1 MVFLVEYLDSL
12 MVHSLLASYRK
23 FFNIKKSLNTLGKFF
38 ITAMRLI
45 WIQAP
50 VLLFFKKRRM
60 IMENNFNHAGYVS
73 QGTYIIN
80 KAQSVNLDPKILYE
94 AVIDLSTE
102 GLLTAT
108 CINMAA
114 GILLDKLGLPN
125 YFFKNITKD
134 SLKNILASIAA
145 SMKYQEGNVVLQG
158 KIGNIGFDIDQGS
171 QIQRMRIATQ
181 ETRDVMEKALQP
193 VLTGHRREYYFCP
206 ENNYYTYIFRS
217 ETVNDYKRED
227 FDKSRFLFSL
237 AGDYA
242 ITPKS
247 TRQRYEKFL
256 KNVERSATPLIEVF
270 NLPETGQT
278 RLVFNSDFAL
288 PQLPILRKLLS
299 DHDLILKRA
308 YWEPYIAK
316 SSVPSSICSLYVDGE
331 LSRKQEAAVLNDMC
345 AYLSFGVSG
354 VTELYEQGKLSF
366 KEMLFTGNAIDFT
379 HMFVFQERENK
390 TDREIMESLASK
402 DHRAA
407 FAGRIY
413 ESTKATY
420 TFKLILAA
428 VKENPDLIKFLF
440 DLFDKKF
447 NPAIGNRPSQE
458 RIDAQLKKFEK
469 IIAVRFMDFAH
480 GYDIFKF
487 MFKIVSCTLKTNF
500 YKPEKRSYAF
510 RFDNRILDPLVFD
523 KAVFGIFL
531 VNGHYICG
539 THFRASDIARGGL
552 RMIRVT
558 PSNHSFELDHAVS
571 LNYALGA
578 RAQRL
583 KHKDI
588 CESGSKGVIVPHAI
602 YGGGAYSRAALFDYT
617 EGIMNLMLTDNS
629 IVDYYGKPEMI
640 FFGPDEGTAPLMD
653 AVSYRARDLGYKYWR
668 TITTGKSFGIPHDT
682 YGLLENNDVFGLLD
696 AGEKAT
702 DLQINGK
709 SIIITKNMDE
719 IYNIIG
725 GKIEISGMT
734 TTSVMNSFRTM
745 ITHYKVKEEDL
756 NLIMTG
762 GPGGDLGSNQ
772 IQCYKG
778 KICLVIDGG
787 SVLFDPD
794 GLDKKELMKLCFM
807 RHSSPRENSLGFPV
821 DKLGPKG
828 FIVKRKSKN
837 ITLPD
842 GTYVEDGAIFHRTF
856 LTDPENRRFFKKANI
871 QAFIPCGGVKDTI
884 NHSNVD
890 DFLNNFKELKFIE
903 EGANVFFDDA
913 ARRHIASYT
922 DIKQIKD
929 FTANKGGVF
938 SSSTAEVL
946 SAFLFQDDYDEKF
959 LQHIDT
965 RWALIKDIIMLV
977 KQYSAHE
984 TDMLI
989 KIHETDTS
997 VPLFELSETTSEFI
1011 YSLQAIF
1018 EEKLGEILKNKK
1030 FIWKIL
1036 EHYIPGTIVKKVGKK
1051 SIINTLNSKE
1061 LNAYRNAIITK
1072 KLSSM
1077 AFYKFGLYWDKFLKE
1092 LDKDFLATMDRIVE

>member
-1 MVFLVEYLDSL
+1 
-12 MVHSLLASYRK
+12 
-23 FFNIKKSLNTLGKFF
+23 
-38 ITAMRLI
+38 
-45 WIQAP
+45 
-50 VLLFFKKRRM
+50 
-60 IMENNFNHAGYVS
+60 MENDLNRFGDCS

-80 KAQSVNLDPKILYE
+80 KAQSVSLDPKILYE
-94 AVIDLSTE
+94 VVIDLSAE
-102 GLLTAT
+102 GLLTAN

-114 GILLDKLGLPN
+114 GILLDRLGLPN
-125 YFFKNITKD
+125 YFFQNITKD
-134 SLKNILASIAA
+134 SLKSILASIAT
-145 SMKYQEGNVVLQG
+145 SIKYKDGNVVLHG
-158 KIGNIGFDIDQGS
+158 KIGNIGFDLDHGAQT
-171 QIQRMRIATQ
+171 QRMRIAT
-181 ETRDVMEKALQP
+181 EDTRDAMEKALQP
-193 VLTGHRREYYFCP
+193 MLTGHRREYYFCP

-217 ETVNDYKRED
+217 ETVSDYKRED

-242 ITPKS
+242 ITPKF

-256 KNVERSATPLIEVF
+256 KNVEKSATPLIEVF
-270 NLPETGQT
+270 NLPEIGQT
-278 RLVFNSDFAL
+278 RLMFNSDFAF
-288 PQLPILRKLLS
+288 PQLPILRKLFS

-308 YWEPYIAK
+308 YWEPYITK

-331 LSRKQEAAVLNDMC
+331 LSRKQEAAIVDDMC

-354 VTELYEQGKLSF
+354 VTELYEQGDLSF
-366 KEMLFTGNAIDFT
+366 KEMLFAGNAIDFV
-379 HMFVFQERENK
+379 HMFIFQERENK
-390 TDREIMESLASK
+390 TDKEIMESLGNK
-402 DHRAA
+402 DHKAA

-413 ESTKATY
+413 ESTKSTY
-420 TFKLILAA
+420 TFKLILSA

-447 NPAIGNRPSQE
+447 NPAQSNRLSEEQIE
-458 RIDAQLKKFEK
+458 EKFKEFEK
-469 IIAVRFMDFAH
+469 IIEVRFMDFTH
-480 GYDIFKF
+480 GYDIFRF
-487 MFKIVSCTLKTNF
+487 MFKIVSLTLKTNF

-523 KAVFGIFL
+523 KAVYGIFL

-539 THFRASDIARGGL
+539 THFRANDIARGGL

-588 CESGSKGVIVPHAI
+588 CESGSKGVVVPHAI
-602 YGGGAYSRAALFDYT
+602 YGGGTYSKDALFDYT
-617 EGIMNLMLTDNS
+617 EGIMNLMLTDDS

-682 YGLLENNDVFGLLD
+682 YGLLENGDVFGLID
-696 AGEKAT
+696 EGEKGT
-702 DLQINGK
+702 DLQINGQ
-709 SIIITKNMDE
+709 SVIVTKDMDK
-719 IYNIIG
+719 IYDIIG

-745 ITHYKVKEEDL
+745 ISHYGAKEEDL

-762 GPGGDLGSNQ
+762 GPGGDLGANQ

-778 KICLVIDGG
+778 KICIVIDGG

-807 RHSSPRENSLGFPV
+807 RHTSPRANSLKFPV
-821 DKLGPKG
+821 EKLGPKG
-828 FIVKRKSKN
+828 FLVPRRAKN

-842 GTYVEDGAIFHRTF
+842 GTYVEDGAMFHRTF
-856 LTDPENRRFFKKANI
+856 LTEPENRRFLKDANI

-913 ARRHIASYT
+913 ARRHIALT
-922 DIKQIKD
+922 TNIKQIKD

-946 SAFLFQDDYDEKF
+946 SAFLFQDDYDEKL
-959 LQHIDT
+959 LQHVDT
-965 RWALIKDIIMLV
+965 RWALIKDIITLV
-977 KQYSAHE
+977 KKYSADE

-997 VPLFELSETTSEFI
+997 VPLFELSESTSEHI
-1011 YSLQAIF
+1011 YSLQAFF
-1018 EEKLGEILKNKK
+1018 ETKLAEIMKDKK
-1030 FIWKIL
+1030 LVWKIL
-1036 EHYIPGTIVKKVGKK
+1036 EHYIPDTIIKKLGKK
-1051 SIINTLNSKE
+1051 SIMTTLNSKE

-1077 AFYKFGLYWDKFLKE
+1077 AFYKFGLHWDDFLKD
-1092 LDKDFLATMDRIVE
+1092 LDKDFSGTINKIAE

>member
-1 MVFLVEYLDSL
+1 
-12 MVHSLLASYRK
+12 
-23 FFNIKKSLNTLGKFF
+23 
-38 ITAMRLI
+38 
-45 WIQAP
+45 
-50 VLLFFKKRRM
+50 
-60 IMENNFNHAGYVS
+60 MENDLKCDNSVS

-80 KAQSVNLDPKILYE
+80 KAQSVNLDPKVLYE
-94 AVIDLSTE
+94 AVIDLSAE
-102 GLLTAT
+102 GLLTAN

-125 YFFKNITKD
+125 YFFENITKD
-134 SLKNILASIAA
+134 SLKNILASIAT
-145 SMKYQEGNVVLQG
+145 SMKYKGGNVVLQG
-158 KIGNIGFDIDQGS
+158 KIGNMGFDLEQGS
-171 QIQRMRIATQ
+171 QTQRMRIATQ
-181 ETRDVMEKALQP
+181 ETRDAMETALQP
-193 VLTGHRREYYFCP
+193 LLTGHRREYYFCP

-217 ETVNDYKRED
+217 ETVNDYKKED
-227 FDKSRFLFSL
+227 FDTSKFLFSL

-242 ITPKS
+242 ITPKF

-256 KNVERSATPLIEVF
+256 KNAQKAATPLIEVF

-278 RLVFNSDFAL
+278 RLMFNSDFAL
-288 PQLPILRKLLS
+288 PQLPILRKLLA

-308 YWEPYIAK
+308 YWEPYMSK

-331 LSRKQEAAVLNDMC
+331 LSRKQETAVVNDMC
-345 AYLSFGVSG
+345 AYLSFSVSG

-366 KEMLFTGNAIDFT
+366 NEMLFAGNAIDFV
-379 HMFVFQERENK
+379 HMFVFQEKENK
-390 TDREIMESLASK
+390 TDIEIMESLAGK

-413 ESTKATY
+413 ESTKSTY
-420 TFKLILAA
+420 TFKLILEA

-447 NPAIGNRPSQE
+447 NPAIRSRPDE
-458 RIDAQLKKFEK
+458 KEIETKFKEFEK
-469 IIAVRFMDFAH
+469 IIAVRFMDFSH
-480 GYDIFKF
+480 GYDIFHF

-510 RFDNRILDPLVFD
+510 RFDKRILDPLVFD
-523 KAVFGIFL
+523 KPVFGIFL

-539 THFRASDIARGGL
+539 THLRANDIARGGL

-558 PSNHSFELDHAVS
+558 KSNHSFELDQAVS

-588 CESGSKGVIVPHAI
+588 CESGSKGVVVPHAT
-602 YGGGAYSRAALFDYT
+602 YGGGAYSKEALFDYT
-617 EGIMNLMLTDNS
+617 EGIMNLMLADDS

-682 YGLLENNDVFGLLD
+682 YGLLENGDVFGLLD
-696 AGEKAT
+696 AKEKGT

-709 SIIITKNMDE
+709 SVIITEDMDE
-719 IYNIIG
+719 IYDIIG

-745 ITHYKVKEEDL
+745 IARYKAKEEDL

-787 SVLFDPD
+787 SVLYDPD

-807 RHSSPRENSLGFPV
+807 RHTSPRANSLSFPV

-828 FIVKRKSKN
+828 FLVKRKAKN

-856 LTDPENRRFFKKANI
+856 LTDPENRKFFKDADI
-871 QAFIPCGGVKDTI
+871 QAFIPCGGVKDTV

-890 DFLNNFKELKFIE
+890 DFIANFKELRFIA

-913 ARRHIASYT
+913 ARRHIAVST

-946 SAFLFQDDYDEKF
+946 SAFLFQDDYDEK
-959 LQHIDT
+959 LLLHNDT

-977 KQYSAHE
+977 KKYSAEE

-989 KIHETDTS
+989 KIHESDTS
-997 VPLFELSETTSEFI
+997 VPLFELSETTSEYI
-1011 YSLQAIF
+1011 YSLQAVF
-1018 EEKLGEILKNKK
+1018 EEKLTEILRDKK
-1030 FIWKIL
+1030 LVWKIL
-1036 EHYIPGTIVKKVGKK
+1036 ENYIPATLIKKVGKK
-1051 SIINTLNSKE
+1051 SIIGTLNSKE

-1077 AFYKFGLYWDKFLKE
+1077 AFYKFGLHWDKFIKE
-1092 LDKDFLATMDRIVE
+1092 LDKDFSGTINKITG

>member
-1 MVFLVEYLDSL
+1 
-12 MVHSLLASYRK
+12 
-23 FFNIKKSLNTLGKFF
+23 
-38 ITAMRLI
+38 
-45 WIQAP
+45 
-50 VLLFFKKRRM
+50 
-60 IMENNFNHAGYVS
+60 MEKDLNHAGYVS

-80 KAQSVNLDPKILYE
+80 RAQSVNLDSKILYE

-102 GLLTAT
+102 GLLTAN

-114 GILLDKLGLPN
+114 GILLDELGLPD
-125 YFFKNITKD
+125 YFFKNITQE
-134 SLKNILASIAA
+134 SLKNILASIAT
-145 SMKYQEGNVVLQG
+145 SMKYQNGNVVLHG
-158 KIGNIGFDIDQGS
+158 KIGNIGFDLEQGL
-171 QIQRMRIATQ
+171 QVQRMRIATQ
-181 ETRDVMEKALQP
+181 ETRDAMEKALQP
-193 VLTGHRREYYFCP
+193 LLTGHRREYYFCP

-217 ETVNDYKRED
+217 ETVKDYRKED
-227 FDKSRFLFSL
+227 FEQSRFLFSL

-242 ITPKS
+242 ITPRP
-247 TRQRYEKFL
+247 TRQRYENFMENMK
-256 KNVERSATPLIEVF
+256 ESITPLIEVF
-270 NLPETGQT
+270 NLPETGET
-278 RLVFNSDFAL
+278 RLLFNSDFAL
-288 PQLPILRKLLS
+288 PQLPILRKLFS
-299 DHDLILKRA
+299 DHGLILNRA
-308 YWEPYIAK
+308 YWEPYITK
-316 SSVPSSICSLYVDGE
+316 SSVPSSVCSLYVDKE
-331 LSRKQEAAVLNDMC
+331 LTRKKESAIIDDMC

-354 VTELYEQGKLSF
+354 VTELYEHGKLSF
-366 KEMLFTGNAIDFT
+366 KEMLFAGNAIDFV

-390 TDREIMESLASK
+390 TDREIMESLANK

-413 ESTKATY
+413 ESTKSTY
-420 TFKLILAA
+420 TFKLILEA

-447 NPAIGNRPSQE
+447 NPAVRNRPDE
-458 RIDAQLKKFEK
+458 KEIEKKFKEFEK
-469 IIAVRFMDFAH
+469 IIAVRFMDFSH
-480 GYDIFKF
+480 GYDIFHF

-500 YKPEKRSYAF
+500 YKPEKRSYSF

-523 KAVFGIFL
+523 KPVFGIFL

-539 THFRASDIARGGL
+539 THLRASDIARGGL

-588 CESGSKGVIVPHAI
+588 CESGSKGVVVPHAT
-602 YGGGAYSRAALFDYT
+602 YGGGAYSKEALFDYT
-617 EGIMNLMLTDNS
+617 EGIMNLMLADDS

-640 FFGPDEGTAPLMD
+640 FFGPDEGTATLMD
-653 AVSYRARDLGYKYWR
+653 AVAYRAKDLGYKYWR

-682 YGLLENNDVFGLLD
+682 YGILENGDVFGLLD
-696 AGEKAT
+696 AGEKGT
-702 DLQINGK
+702 DLQVNGK
-709 SIIITKNMDE
+709 SVIITKDMDE

-745 ITHYKVKEEDL
+745 ITHYKAKEEDL
-756 NLIMTG
+756 NLMMTG
-762 GPGGDLGSNQ
+762 GPDGDLGSNQ

-778 KICLVIDGG
+778 RICLVIDGG

-807 RHSSPRENSLGFPV
+807 RYASPRKNSLSFPV
-821 DKLGPKG
+821 DKLGPDG
-828 FIVKRKSKN
+828 FIVKRTSKN
-837 ITLPD
+837 VTLPD

-856 LTDPENRRFFKKANI
+856 LTEPENRRFLEKANI

-884 NHSNVD
+884 NHANVD
-890 DFLNNFKELKFIE
+890 EFLSNFKELKFIE

-913 ARRHIASYT
+913 ARRRIASST
-922 DIKQIKD
+922 NIKQIKD

-946 SAFLFQDDYDEKF
+946 SAFLFQDDYDEKL
-959 LQHIDT
+959 LQHTDT

-977 KQYSAHE
+977 EKYSADE
-984 TDMLI
+984 TGMLI
-989 KIHETDTS
+989 KIHDSDTT
-997 VPLFELSETTSEFI
+997 VPLFELSETTSEYI
-1011 YSLQAIF
+1011 YSLQAFFEKKLKEILT
-1018 EEKLGEILKNKK
+1018 EEKLV
-1030 FIWKIL
+1030 WKIL
-1036 EHYIPGTIVKKVGKK
+1036 KHYIPGILIKKIGKK
-1051 SIINTLNSKE
+1051 EIMDKLNSID
-1061 LNAYRNAIITK
+1061 LTAYRNAIITK

-1077 AFYKFGLYWDKFLKE
+1077 AFYKFGLNWDKFLKD
-1092 LDKDFLATMDRIVE
+1092 LDTNFSEVIYKIVE

>member
-1 MVFLVEYLDSL
+1 
-12 MVHSLLASYRK
+12 
-23 FFNIKKSLNTLGKFF
+23 
-38 ITAMRLI
+38 
-45 WIQAP
+45 
-50 VLLFFKKRRM
+50 
-60 IMENNFNHAGYVS
+60 MENDLKCDNSVS

-102 GLLTAT
+102 GLLTAN

-125 YFFKNITKD
+125 YFFENITKD
-134 SLKNILASIAA
+134 SLKNILASIAT
-145 SMKYQEGNVVLQG
+145 SMKYKGGNVVLHG
-158 KIGNIGFDIDQGS
+158 KIGNIGFDLEQGL
-171 QIQRMRIATQ
+171 QTQRMRIATE
-181 ETRDVMEKALQP
+181 ETRDAMEKTLQP
-193 VLTGHRREYYFCP
+193 LLTGHRREYYFCP

-217 ETVNDYKRED
+217 ETVNDYKKDD
-227 FDKSRFLFSL
+227 FEKSRFLFSL

-242 ITPKS
+242 ITPKF

-256 KNVERSATPLIEVF
+256 TSVEKAPTPLIEVF

-288 PQLPILRKLLS
+288 PQLHVLRKLFA

-308 YWEPYIAK
+308 YWEPYISK

-331 LSRKQEAAVLNDMC
+331 LSRKQETAVVNDMC
-345 AYLSFGVSG
+345 AYLSFGVSS

-366 KEMLFTGNAIDFT
+366 NEMLFAGNAIDFT

-402 DHRAA
+402 DHKAA

-413 ESTKATY
+413 ESTKSTY
-420 TFKLILAA
+420 TFKLILEA

-440 DLFDKKF
+440 ELFDRKF
-447 NPAIGNRPSQE
+447 NPALSNRPSEEKIQAKFRE
-458 RIDAQLKKFEK
+458 FEK
-469 IIAVRFMDFAH
+469 IITVRFMDFVH

-539 THFRASDIARGGL
+539 THLRANDIARGGL

-588 CESGSKGVIVPHAI
+588 CESGSKGVVVPHAT
-602 YGGGAYSRAALFDYT
+602 YGGGAYSKEALFDYT
-617 EGIMNLMLTDNS
+617 EGIMNLMLPDNS

-653 AVSYRARDLGYKYWR
+653 DVSYRARDLGYKYWR

-682 YGLLENNDVFGLLD
+682 YGLLENGDVFGLLD
-696 AGEKAT
+696 AGKQGT

-709 SIIITKNMDE
+709 SVIITEDMDE
-719 IYNIIG
+719 IYDIIG

-745 ITHYKVKEEDL
+745 IAHYKVKEEDL

-787 SVLFDPD
+787 SVLYDPD

-807 RHSSPRENSLGFPV
+807 RHTSPRANSLKFPV
-821 DKLGPKG
+821 EKLGPNG
-828 FIVKRKSKN
+828 FRVPRKAKN

-856 LTDPENRRFFKKANI
+856 LTEPENRRFFKNADI

-913 ARRHIASYT
+913 ARRHIAVST
-922 DIKQIKD
+922 EIKQIKD

-959 LQHIDT
+959 LEHTDT

-977 KQYSAHE
+977 EKYSADE
-984 TDMLI
+984 TGMLI
-989 KIHETDTS
+989 KIHESDTS
-997 VPLFELSETTSEFI
+997 VPLFELSETTSEYI
-1011 YSLQAIF
+1011 YSLQAVF
-1018 EEKLGEILKNKK
+1018 EEKLDEILNDKK
-1030 FIWKIL
+1030 LVWKIL
-1036 EHYIPGTIVKKVGKK
+1036 EHYIPKTIVKKLGKK
-1051 SIINTLNSKE
+1051 SIIDTLNSKE

-1077 AFYKFGLYWDKFLKE
+1077 AFYKFGLHWNKFIKE
-1092 LDKDFLATMDRIVE
+1092 LDKDFTGTINKIAG

>member
-1 MVFLVEYLDSL
+1 
-12 MVHSLLASYRK
+12 
-23 FFNIKKSLNTLGKFF
+23 
-38 ITAMRLI
+38 
-45 WIQAP
+45 
-50 VLLFFKKRRM
+50 
-60 IMENNFNHAGYVS
+60 MENDYNRSADCS
-73 QGTYIIN
+73 QGTFIIN

-102 GLLTAT
+102 GLLTAN

-125 YFFKNITKD
+125 YFFENITKD
-134 SLKNILASIAA
+134 SLKSILASIAT
-145 SMKYQEGNVVLQG
+145 SIKYKDGNVVLHG
-158 KIGNIGFDIDQGS
+158 RIGNIGFDLEQGA
-171 QIQRMRIATQ
+171 QTQRMRIATE
-181 ETRDVMEKALQP
+181 ETRDVMEEALQP
-193 VLTGHRREYYFCP
+193 LLTGHRREYYFCP

-217 ETVNDYKRED
+217 ETVKDYKKED
-227 FDKSRFLFSL
+227 FNESKFLFSL

-242 ITPKS
+242 ITPKF
-247 TRQRYEKFL
+247 TRKRYEKFL
-256 KNVERSATPLIEVF
+256 ANVEKAATPLIEVF

-278 RLVFNSDFAL
+278 RLMFNSDFAF
-288 PQLPILRKLLS
+288 PQLPILRKLLL
-299 DHDLILKRA
+299 DHNLILKRA

-331 LSRKQEAAVLNDMC
+331 LSRKQEAAIVDDMC

-354 VTELYEQGKLSF
+354 VTKLYEQGKLSF
-366 KEMLFTGNAIDFT
+366 REMLFAGNAIDFV

-390 TDREIMESLASK
+390 TDREIMDSLASK
-402 DHRAA
+402 DHREA

-428 VKENPDLIKFLF
+428 VKENPDLIKYLF

-447 NPAIGNRPSQE
+447 NPAVSNRLSDKQIE
-458 RIDAQLKKFEK
+458 KKFSEFEK
-469 IIAVRFMDFAH
+469 IIEVRFMDFAH

-510 RFDNRILDPLVFD
+510 RFDNRILDPLVFN
-523 KAVFGIFL
+523 KAVYGIFL

-539 THFRASDIARGGL
+539 THLRANDIARGGL

-588 CESGSKGVIVPHAI
+588 CESGSKGVVVPHAI
-602 YGGGAYSRAALFDYT
+602 YGGGPYSKEALFDYT

-653 AVSYRARDLGYKYWR
+653 AVAYRAKELGYKYWR

-682 YGLLENNDVFGLLD
+682 YGLLENGDVFGLLD
-696 AGEKAT
+696 SEEKGT

-709 SIIITKNMDE
+709 SVVVTKDMDK
-719 IYNIIG
+719 IYDIIG

-745 ITHYKVKEEDL
+745 ISHYDVKEENL

-762 GPGGDLGSNQ
+762 GPGGDLGANQ

-807 RHSSPRENSLGFPV
+807 RHTSPRANSLKFPV
-821 DKLGPKG
+821 EKLGPKG
-828 FIVKRKSKN
+828 FLVPRKAKN

-842 GTYVEDGAIFHRTF
+842 GTYIEDGAIFHRTF
-856 LTDPENRRFFKKANI
+856 LTEPENRKFFKNANI

-884 NHSNVD
+884 NHSNID
-890 DFLNNFKELKFIE
+890 DFLNNFTELKFIA

-913 ARRHIASYT
+913 ARRHIALTT

-946 SAFLFQDDYDEKF
+946 SAFLFQDNYDEK
-959 LQHIDT
+959 LLKHTDT

-977 KQYSAHE
+977 KKYSADE

-997 VPLFELSETTSEFI
+997 VPLFELSETTSEYI
-1011 YSLQAIF
+1011 YSLQAVL
-1018 EEKLGEILKNKK
+1018 EKKLDSIIKDKRLV
-1030 FIWKIL
+1030 WKIF
-1036 EHYIPGTIVKKVGKK
+1036 EHYIPGTIIKKLGKK
-1051 SIINTLNSKE
+1051 SIMDTLNSKE
-1061 LNAYRNAIITK
+1061 LHAYRNAIITK

-1077 AFYKFGLYWDKFLKE
+1077 ACYKFGLHWDKFLKD
-1092 LDKDFLATMDRIVE
+1092 LDKNFSGTIDKIVE

>member
-1 MVFLVEYLDSL
+1 
-12 MVHSLLASYRK
+12 
-23 FFNIKKSLNTLGKFF
+23 
-38 ITAMRLI
+38 
-45 WIQAP
+45 
-50 VLLFFKKRRM
+50 
-60 IMENNFNHAGYVS
+60 MENDLKCDNSVS

-94 AVIDLSTE
+94 AVIDLSTD
-102 GLLTAT
+102 GLLTAN

-125 YFFKNITKD
+125 YFFENITKD
-134 SLKNILASIAA
+134 SLKNILASIAT
-145 SMKYQEGNVVLQG
+145 SMKYKGGNVVLHG
-158 KIGNIGFDIDQGS
+158 KIGNIGFDLEQGL
-171 QIQRMRIATQ
+171 QTQRMRIATE
-181 ETRDVMEKALQP
+181 ETRDAMEKALQP
-193 VLTGHRREYYFCP
+193 LLTGHRREYYFCP

-217 ETVNDYKRED
+217 ETVNDYKKED
-227 FDKSRFLFSL
+227 FKTSRFLFSL

-242 ITPKS
+242 ITPKF

-256 KNVERSATPLIEVF
+256 ASVEKAATPLIEVF

-288 PQLPILRKLLS
+288 PQLPILRKLFA

-308 YWEPYIAK
+308 YWEPYITK

-331 LSRKQEAAVLNDMC
+331 LSRKQETAVVNDMC
-345 AYLSFGVSG
+345 AYLSFEVSG

-366 KEMLFTGNAIDFT
+366 NEMLFAGNAIEFV
-379 HMFVFQERENK
+379 HMFVFQEKENK

-402 DHRAA
+402 DHKAA

-413 ESTKATY
+413 ESTKSTY
-420 TFKLILAA
+420 TFKLILET

-440 DLFDKKF
+440 DLFNKKF
-447 NPAIGNRPSQE
+447 NPQVNNRPSEEKIQAKFKE
-458 RIDAQLKKFEK
+458 FEK

-480 GYDIFKF
+480 GYDIFQF

-531 VNGHYICG
+531 INGHYMCG
-539 THFRASDIARGGL
+539 THLRANDIARGGL

-558 PSNHSFELDHAVS
+558 FSNHSFELDHAVS

-588 CESGSKGVIVPHAI
+588 CESGSKGVVVPHAT
-602 YGGGAYSRAALFDYT
+602 YGGGAYSKEALFDYT
-617 EGIMNLMLTDNS
+617 EGIMNLMLPDNS

-682 YGLLENNDVFGLLD
+682 YGLLDNGDVFGLLD
-696 AGEKAT
+696 AKDKGT
-702 DLQINGK
+702 DLRINGK
-709 SIIITKNMDE
+709 SVIITEDMDA
-719 IYNIIG
+719 IYDIIG
-725 GKIEISGMT
+725 GKIEMSGMT

-745 ITHYKVKEEDL
+745 IAHYKTKEEDL

-787 SVLFDPD
+787 SVLYDPD

-807 RHSSPRENSLGFPV
+807 RHTSPRANSLKFPV
-821 DKLGPKG
+821 DKLGPNG
-828 FIVKRKSKN
+828 FLVPRKAKN

-856 LTDPENRRFFKKANI
+856 LTEPENRRFFKNANI

-890 DFLNNFKELKFIE
+890 DFLNNLKELKFIE

-913 ARRHIASYT
+913 ARRHIAST
-922 DIKQIKD
+922 TEIKQIKD

-946 SAFLFQDDYDEKF
+946 SAFLFQDDYDEKL
-959 LQHIDT
+959 LQHTDT

-977 KQYSAHE
+977 KKYSAAE

-989 KIHETDTS
+989 KIHESDTS
-997 VPLFELSETTSEFI
+997 VPLFELSETTSEYI
-1011 YSLQAIF
+1011 YSLQAVF
-1018 EEKLGEILKNKK
+1018 EEKLAEILKDKK
-1030 FIWKIL
+1030 LVWKIL
-1036 EHYIPGTIVKKVGKK
+1036 KNYIPATLIKKVGKK
-1051 SIINTLNSKE
+1051 SIIDTLNSKK

-1077 AFYKFGLYWDKFLKE
+1077 AFYKFGLHWDKFLKE
-1092 LDKDFLATMDRIVE
+1092 LDKDFSGAVNRIVE

>member
-1 MVFLVEYLDSL
+1 
-12 MVHSLLASYRK
+12 
-23 FFNIKKSLNTLGKFF
+23 
-38 ITAMRLI
+38 
-45 WIQAP
+45 
-50 VLLFFKKRRM
+50 
-60 IMENNFNHAGYVS
+60 MEKDLKCADYIS

-80 KAQSVNLDPKILYE
+80 KAQSVNLDAKILYE
-94 AVIDLSTE
+94 AVIDLSSE
-102 GLLTAT
+102 GLLTAN

-125 YFFKNITKD
+125 YFFENITKD
-134 SLKNILASIAA
+134 SLKNILASIAT
-145 SMKYQEGNVVLQG
+145 SMKYQNGTVILHS
-158 KIGNIGFDIDQGS
+158 KIGNIGFDLEQGT
-171 QIQRMRIATQ
+171 QTQRMRIATE
-181 ETRDVMEKALQP
+181 ETRDAMETALQP
-193 VLTGHRREYYFCP
+193 LLTGRRREYYFCP
-206 ENNYYTYIFRS
+206 ENNYYTYIFRT
-217 ETVNDYKRED
+217 ETVKDYKKED
-227 FDKSRFLFSL
+227 FKESRFLFSL

-242 ITPKS
+242 ITPKF

-256 KNVERSATPLIEVF
+256 RNVEKSATPLIEVF
-270 NLPETGQT
+270 NLPDTGET
-278 RLVFNSDFAL
+278 RLLFNSDFAL
-288 PQLPILRKLLS
+288 PQLPILRKLFA
-299 DHDLILKRA
+299 DHDLVLKRA
-308 YWEPYIAK
+308 YWEPYIAR

-331 LSRKQEAAVLNDMC
+331 LSRKQESSIVNDMC
-345 AYLSFGVSG
+345 AYLSFGVSRI
-354 VTELYEQGKLSF
+354 TELYVQGKLNF
-366 KEMLFTGNAIDFT
+366 KEMLFAGNAIDFV

-390 TDREIMESLASK
+390 TDIEIMESLVNK
-402 DHRAA
+402 DHKAA

-413 ESTKATY
+413 EATKSTY
-420 TFKLILAA
+420 THKLIIKA
-428 VKENPDLIKFLF
+428 VKDNPDLIKFLF
-440 DLFDKKF
+440 DLFDRKF
-447 NPAIGNRPSQE
+447 NPAAGNRPSE
-458 RIDAQLKKFEK
+458 EKIEAKLKEFEK
-469 IIAVRFMDFAH
+469 IIAARFMDFTQ

-523 KAVFGIFL
+523 KPVFGIFL

-539 THFRASDIARGGL
+539 THLRASDIARGGL

-558 PSNHSFELDHAVS
+558 DSNHSFELDQAVS

-588 CESGSKGVIVPHAI
+588 CESGSKGVVVPHAT
-602 YGGGAYSRAALFDYT
+602 YGGGAYSREALFDYT
-617 EGIMNLMLTDNS
+617 EGIMNLMLNDDF

-682 YGLLENNDVFGLLD
+682 YGLLENGDVFGLLD
-696 AGEKAT
+696 AGENGT

-709 SIIITKNMDE
+709 SVVITKDMDK
-719 IYNIIG
+719 IYDEVG

-734 TTSVMNSFRTM
+734 TTSVMYSFRTM
-745 ITHYKVKEEDL
+745 IAHYKAREEDL
-756 NLIMTG
+756 NLAMTG
-762 GPGGDLGSNQ
+762 GPGGDLGANE

-807 RHSSPRENSLGFPV
+807 RHSSPRVNSLGFPV
-821 DKLGPKG
+821 DKLGPQG
-828 FIVKRKSKN
+828 FKVLRKAKN

-842 GTYVEDGAIFHRTF
+842 GTHVEDGAIFHRTF
-856 LTDPENRRFFKKANI
+856 LTEPENRRFLKKANI

-890 DFLNNFKELKFIE
+890 DFLGNFKELKFIE

-913 ARRHIASYT
+913 ARRHIASST

-946 SAFLFQDDYDEKF
+946 SAFLFHDDYDEKL
-959 LQHIDT
+959 LQHTDT

-977 KQYSAHE
+977 KKYAADE
-984 TDMLI
+984 TGMLI
-989 KIHETDTS
+989 KIHESDTS
-997 VPLFELSETTSEFI
+997 VPLFELSETTSEYI
-1011 YSLQAIF
+1011 YSLQAVF
-1018 EEKLGEILKNKK
+1018 EEKLEEILKDKK
-1030 FIWKIL
+1030 LVWKIL
-1036 EHYIPGTIVKKVGKK
+1036 GHYIPETIVKTIGKK
-1051 SIINTLNSKE
+1051 SIMDTLNFKE

-1077 AFYKFGLYWDKFLKE
+1077 AFYKFGLHWDKFLKE
-1092 LDKDFLATMDRIVE
+1092 LDHDFSGTINKIA